1 MNREH
6 KANYDITLDKLSQ
19 LEKAYGHK
27 LIITSG
33 YRTLEHHLAIYK
45 AKGITDKAKIPM
57 KSRHLSGEAVDVV
70 PKDKPV
76 SHLHEWVESNVSEL
90 EKIGFWCEALP
101 FTSNWL
107 HLQTCPPKSGKRFF
121 IP

>member
-1 MNREH
+1 MNPDH
-6 KANYDITLDKLSQ
+6 KANYDITLSKLKE

-33 YRTLEHHLAIYK
+33 YRTLEHHLAIYA
-45 AKGITDKAKIPM
+45 AKGITDTSKIPM

-76 SHLHEWVESNVSEL
+76 NDLHKWLNSNVKTL
-90 EKIGFWCEALP
+90 EEIGLWCETFRYTP
-101 FTSNWL
+101 TWTHFQTS
-107 HLQTCPPKSGKRFF
+107 PPKSGSRFF